1 MPEGGLAL
9 TESDAATPHVEVAAA
24 RRSGLRPGFPLYV
37 AIFVLMLAIDQAT
50 KAWARAEFRPSERLA
65 LWPNVFELTLTYN
78 EGIAFGLFKGAG
90 VLFAPIALLIAVG
103 SGWYS
108 WRHPKEGRLVHFSLA
123 MLAAGAIGNLV
134 DRIWLGRVTD
144 MFYIA
149 AIEFPVFNWADTCIT
164 VAAVLLGL
172 HWVARS
178 REEGKQATP
187 KS

>member
-1 MPEGGLAL
+1 M
-9 TESDAATPHVEVAAA
+9 TESDAVVPAAEVAAPQTTVA
-24 RRSGLRPGFPLYV
+24 RSGFPLYL
-37 AIFVLMLAIDQAT
+37 AIFALMLGIDQAT

-90 VLFAPIALLIAVG
+90 VLFAPIALVIAIG

-134 DRIWLGRVTD
+134 DRLWLGRVTD

-164 VAAVLLGL
+164 VAAILLGF
-172 HWVARS
+172 HWIVRS
-178 REEGKQATP
+178 REEGEHRSPTK
-187 KS
+187 